1 MHHVLSY
8 SQLKIARREDTAMNY
23 LELFDLFHQCRL
35 GAVLAA
41 RDDIILDIN
50 QQGDIFLNGK
60 GNLKGQSLRRIAD
73 FLCISPA
80 GQDFIPSRAGD
91 GVSFRCTPVT
101 DGQYG
106 NPAFH
111 EYLLPVCVLE
121 SGLFPAQSR
130 MVVFRDATSQFFF
143 QLLEH
148 VFHQM
153 NEAVTIWDNQCRI
166 LMINKAAE
174 KLESHLSDDVLGKE
188 NAALYKANK
197 NSILAIP
204 QVLKDKKPLLNL
216 RQDVFT
222 NSGKEIE
229 MVSSNYPVL
238 MDGRV
243 VAAYSMMQDHSSITE
258 LHHRIGELQ
267 RTLADTDPAQTPK
280 TDSGLTAHYNF
291 SDICFT
297 SNSIRILIERSK
309 MIALSDSPVLIYGE
323 TGTGK
328 ELFAQSIHNA
338 SRRKHCPF
346 LAINCAAIPETL
358 LESTLFGTEKGA
370 YTGSIQRKGLLELAH
385 TGTLLL
391 DEINS
396 MDIQLQAKLLRFL
409 QEGEFRRVGGVK
421 SIHVDVRI
429 ISNTNIAPM
438 EAIQKKQLRIDLYYR
453 LGIANLTIPPLRER
467 KEDIPT
473 LVQSFLLK
481 ARKATGKSVLG
492 IDKHTLSVFFA
503 YDWPGNI
510 RELQHAI
517 EYSMTILPFDLQYI
531 TPEYLPDHIL
541 DATAAAPAPVQNELP
556 KENLVRAATRKTA
569 RTLIQQTL
577 AEHQNNIS
585 ESAKA
590 LGISR
595 QNLQRYIKSLDL

>member
-1 MHHVLSY
+1 
-8 SQLKIARREDTAMNY
+8 
-23 LELFDLFHQCRL
+23 
-35 GAVLAA
+35 
-41 RDDIILDIN
+41 
-50 QQGDIFLNGK
+50 
-60 GNLKGQSLRRIAD
+60 
-73 FLCISPA
+73 
-80 GQDFIPSRAGD
+80 
-91 GVSFRCTPVT
+91 
-101 DGQYG
+101 
-106 NPAFH
+106 
-111 EYLLPVCVLE
+111 
-121 SGLFPAQSR
+121 
-130 MVVFRDATSQFFF
+130 
-143 QLLEH
+143 
-148 VFHQM
+148 
-153 NEAVTIWDNQCRI
+153 
-166 LMINKAAE
+166 
-174 KLESHLSDDVLGKE
+174 
-188 NAALYKANK
+188 
-197 NSILAIP
+197 
-204 QVLKDKKPLLNL
+204 
-216 RQDVFT
+216 
-222 NSGKEIE
+222 
-229 MVSSNYPVL
+229 
-238 MDGRV
+238 
-243 VAAYSMMQDHSSITE
+243 
-258 LHHRIGELQ
+258 
-267 RTLADTDPAQTPK
+267 
-280 TDSGLTAHYNF
+280 
-291 SDICFT
+291 
-297 SNSIRILIERSK
+297 